1 MKILEDATVA
11 RTMRLYHVNQMVK
24 IMFGFEFSGK
34 TKASLMN
41 QKIDQYDQKIL
52 QLLQEDARMS
62 HAEIGRQVHLSQP
75 AVSERIKRLE
85 SNQIIRGYKA
95 DINPK
100 ALGYDITAMIRVSTQ
115 QGRPYAQYVAT
126 CPEIVD
132 CYTVT
137 GEDGAVMRVLA
148 TDVEHL
154 QRIINELNAFG
165 STSTAIV
172 LTTHVTGKV
181 IAVPHTAER
190 N

>member
-1 MKILEDATVA
+1 
-11 RTMRLYHVNQMVK
+11 
-24 IMFGFEFSGK
+24 
-34 TKASLMN
+34 MN
-41 QKIDQYDQKIL
+41 QKLDQFDKRIL

-85 SNQIIRGYKA
+85 ANRVIRAYRA

-115 QGRPYAQYVAT
+115 QGRPYADYVAN
-126 CPEIVD
+126 CPEIID

-148 TDVEHL
+148 TDVDHL

-172 LTTHVTGKV
+172 LTTHVSGKSIV
-181 IAVPHTAER
+181 VPHID
-190 N
+190 

>member
-1 MKILEDATVA
+1 
-11 RTMRLYHVNQMVK
+11 
-24 IMFGFEFSGK
+24 
-34 TKASLMN
+34 MN
-41 QKIDQYDQKIL
+41 PKLDQYDQKIL
-52 QLLQEDARMS
+52 QLLQQDARIS

-85 SNQIIRGYKA
+85 ANEVIRSYKA
-95 DINPK
+95 EVNPR
-100 ALGYDITAMIRVSTQ
+100 ALGYNITAMIRVSTQ
-115 QGRPYAQYVAT
+115 QGRPYSDYVSN

-172 LTTHVTGKV
+172 LTTHVAGK
-181 IAVPHTAER
+181 ALTVPKHIL
-190 N
+190 

>member
-1 MKILEDATVA
+1 
-11 RTMRLYHVNQMVK
+11 
-24 IMFGFEFSGK
+24 
-34 TKASLMN
+34 MN
-41 QKIDQYDQKIL
+41 QKIDNFDQKIL
-52 QLLQEDARMS
+52 QLLQQDARMS

-85 SNQIIRGYKA
+85 SSQVIRAYRA

-100 ALGYDITAMIRVSTQ
+100 ALGYQITAMIRLSTQ
-115 QGRPYAQYVAT
+115 QGRPYAQFVAD
-126 CPEIVD
+126 CPEIID

-154 QRIINELNAFG
+154 QRIINELNSFG

-172 LTTHVTGKV
+172 LTTHVAGKA
-181 IAVPHTAER
+181 ITAPA
-190 N
+190 NPA

>member
-1 MKILEDATVA
+1 
-11 RTMRLYHVNQMVK
+11 
-24 IMFGFEFSGK
+24 
-34 TKASLMN
+34 MN
-41 QKIDQYDQKIL
+41 QRIDQFDRKIL

-85 SNQIIRGYKA
+85 SQQIIRGYRA
-95 DINPK
+95 EVNPK

-115 QGRPYAQYVAT
+115 QGRPYAQYVAA
-126 CPEIVD
+126 CPEIID

-137 GEDGAVMRVLA
+137 GEDGAVMKVLA

-172 LTTHVTGKV
+172 LTTHVAGKV
-181 IAVPHTAER
+181 IAVPQADDKV
-190 N
+190 

>member
-1 MKILEDATVA
+1 M
-11 RTMRLYHVNQMVK
+11 
-24 IMFGFEFSGK
+24 GK
-34 TKASLMN
+34 SNRNPKEVLAFAAHFLGKHGVLLMN
-41 QKIDQYDQKIL
+41 PKIDSYDQKIL
-52 QLLQEDARMS
+52 QLLQEDARIS

-85 SNQIIRGYKA
+85 SSQVIRGYRA
-95 DINPK
+95 EINPK
-100 ALGYDITAMIRVSTQ
+100 ALGYQITAMIRVATQ
-115 QGRPYAQYVAT
+115 QGRPYAQYAAN

-148 TDVEHL
+148 SDVEHL

-172 LTTHVTGKV
+172 LTTHVAGKS
-181 IAVPHTAER
+181 IAIPLAPD
-190 N
+190 

>member
-1 MKILEDATVA
+1 
-11 RTMRLYHVNQMVK
+11 
-24 IMFGFEFSGK
+24 
-34 TKASLMN
+34 MN

-52 QLLQEDARMS
+52 QLLQQDARVS
-62 HAEIGRQVHLSQP
+62 HAEIGRKVHLSQP

-85 SNQIIRGYKA
+85 SNQVIRGYRA

-100 ALGYDITAMIRVSTQ
+100 ALGYEIAAMIRLSTQ
-115 QGRPYAQYVAT
+115 QGRPYVDYVAR
-126 CPEIVD
+126 CPEIID

-172 LTTHVTGKV
+172 LTTHVTGKA
-181 IAVPHTAER
+181 IAIPLVGSHGL
-190 N
+190 

>member
-1 MKILEDATVA
+1 MEKSRFHHEINRNYWVW
-11 RTMRLYHVNQMVK
+11 
-24 IMFGFEFSGK
+24 
-34 TKASLMN
+34 LMN
-41 QKIDQYDQKIL
+41 QKLDQFDKKIL

-85 SNQIIRGYKA
+85 SNRVIRAYRA
-95 DINPK
+95 EINPK

-115 QGRPYAQYVAT
+115 QGRPYADYVAN
-126 CPEIVD
+126 CPEIID

-148 TDVEHL
+148 TDVDHL

-172 LTTHVTGKV
+172 LTTHVSGKS
-181 IAVPHTAER
+181 IAVP
-190 N
+190 NVD

>member
-1 MKILEDATVA
+1 
-11 RTMRLYHVNQMVK
+11 MRFTGNMPSL
-24 IMFGFEFSGK
+24 
-34 TKASLMN
+34 LMN
-41 QKIDQYDQKIL
+41 PKIDLFDQKIL
-52 QLLQEDARMS
+52 QILQTDARIS

-85 SNQIIRGYKA
+85 SSNVIRGYRA

-100 ALGYDITAMIRVSTQ
+100 ALGYQITAMIRLSTQ
-115 QGRPYAQYVAT
+115 QGRPYAQFAAD
-126 CPEIVD
+126 CPEIID

-172 LTTHVTGKV
+172 LTTHVLGKT
-181 IAVPHTAER
+181 ISIG
-190 N
+190 

>member
-1 MKILEDATVA
+1 MPKLNG
-11 RTMRLYHVNQMVK
+11 HSKVK
-24 IMFGFEFSGK
+24 LRFYRGF
-34 TKASLMN
+34 TKNHEVLLMN
-41 QKIDQYDQKIL
+41 QKIDQFDRKIL

-85 SNQIIRGYKA
+85 SSNIIRGYRA

-115 QGRPYAQYVAT
+115 QGRPYAQFVAN
-126 CPEIVD
+126 CPEIID

-137 GEDGAVMRVLA
+137 GEDGAVMKVLA

-172 LTTHVTGKV
+172 LTTHVAGKV
-181 IAVPHTAER
+181 IAVPDV
-190 N
+190 

>member
-1 MKILEDATVA
+1 
-11 RTMRLYHVNQMVK
+11 
-24 IMFGFEFSGK
+24 
-34 TKASLMN
+34 MN
-41 QKIDQYDQKIL
+41 QRIDQYDQKIL
-52 QLLQEDARMS
+52 HLLQQDARIS

-85 SNQIIRGYKA
+85 ANQVIRGYRA
-95 DINPK
+95 DVNPR
-100 ALGYDITAMIRVSTQ
+100 ALGYNITAMIRVSTQ
-115 QGRPYAQYVAT
+115 QGRPYADYVAAR
-126 CPEIVD
+126 PEIID

-172 LTTHVTGKV
+172 LTTHVAGK
-181 IAVPHTAER
+181 ALTAPQITPVEP
-190 N
+190 

>member
-1 MKILEDATVA
+1 
-11 RTMRLYHVNQMVK
+11 
-24 IMFGFEFSGK
+24 
-34 TKASLMN
+34 MN
-41 QKIDQYDQKIL
+41 QKIDNFDQKIL
-52 QLLQEDARMS
+52 QLLQQDARIS

-85 SNQIIRGYKA
+85 AAGVIRGYRA

-100 ALGYDITAMIRVSTQ
+100 ALGYQITAMIRISTQ
-115 QGRPYAQYVAT
+115 QGRPYAEFVAR
-126 CPEIVD
+126 CPEIID

-154 QRIINELNAFG
+154 QRVINELNAFG

-172 LTTHVTGKV
+172 LTTHVAGKP
-181 IAVPHTAER
+181 ISVPKQFE
-190 N
+190 

>member
-1 MKILEDATVA
+1 
-11 RTMRLYHVNQMVK
+11 
-24 IMFGFEFSGK
+24 
-34 TKASLMN
+34 MN
-41 QKIDQYDQKIL
+41 QKIDQFDKKIL

-85 SNQIIRGYKA
+85 SSNIIRGYRA

-115 QGRPYAQYVAT
+115 QGRPYAQYVAN
-126 CPEIVD
+126 CPEIID

-137 GEDGAVMRVLA
+137 GEDGAVMKVLA

-172 LTTHVTGKV
+172 LTTHVAGKV
-181 IAVPHTAER
+181 IAVPTLDDKSS
-190 N
+190 

>member
-1 MKILEDATVA
+1 
-11 RTMRLYHVNQMVK
+11 
-24 IMFGFEFSGK
+24 
-34 TKASLMN
+34 MN
-41 QKIDQYDQKIL
+41 QKIDNFDQKIL
-52 QLLQEDARMS
+52 QLLQQDARIS

-85 SNQIIRGYKA
+85 AAGVIRGYRA

-100 ALGYDITAMIRVSTQ
+100 ALGYQITAMIRISTQ
-115 QGRPYAQYVAT
+115 QGRPYAEFVAR
-126 CPEIVD
+126 CPEIID

-154 QRIINELNAFG
+154 QRVINELNAFG

-172 LTTHVTGKV
+172 LTTHVAGKP
-181 IAVPHTAER
+181 ISVPKQPD
-190 N
+190 

>member
-1 MKILEDATVA
+1 
-11 RTMRLYHVNQMVK
+11 
-24 IMFGFEFSGK
+24 
-34 TKASLMN
+34 MN
-41 QKIDQYDQKIL
+41 QRIDQYDQKIL
-52 QLLQEDARMS
+52 HLLQQDARIS

-85 SNQIIRGYKA
+85 ANQVIRGYRA
-95 DINPK
+95 DVNPR
-100 ALGYDITAMIRVSTQ
+100 ALGYNITAMIRVSTQ
-115 QGRPYAQYVAT
+115 QGRPYADYVAA
-126 CPEIVD
+126 CPEIID

-172 LTTHVTGKV
+172 LTTHVVGK
-181 IAVPHTAER
+181 ALTAPQITPVEP
-190 N
+190 